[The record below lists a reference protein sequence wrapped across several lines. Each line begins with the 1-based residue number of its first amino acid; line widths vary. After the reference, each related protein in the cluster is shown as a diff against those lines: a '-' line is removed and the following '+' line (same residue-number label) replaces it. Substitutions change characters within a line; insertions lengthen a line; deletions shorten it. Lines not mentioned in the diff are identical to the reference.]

1 MAELVTRQD
10 LLDKLLIYSSAP
22 DDENIKYKDKIRN
35 ALLKCPELLY
45 AIHEPRFE
53 EMLFN
58 DDGSINYE
66 GEWDLYFGT
75 SSNIRPYLYIPD
87 SQDEIHNY
95 LTYQIGFTET
105 PKYNNTRKYTTITFN
120 IFVHGKDGIDKFT
133 GIPRHDLIACIIRDR
148 FNWSNIFGV
157 QCNLVLSKEA
167 LTDNNYISRTM
178 VFELYDLN
186 GIVRTSYDNGVT
198 DVINNG
204 FWR

>member
-1 MAELVTRQD
+1 MTEIINRND
-10 LLDKLLIYSSAP
+10 LLDKLRIYSSAP
-22 DDENIKYKDKIRN
+22 DDENIKYKEKIRQ

-53 EMLFN
+53 KMLFN
-58 DDGSINYE
+58 DDGSINYD

-87 SQDEIHNY
+87 SQDEVHNFV
-95 LTYQIGFTET
+95 TYQVGFTET
-105 PKYNNTRKYTTITFN
+105 PKYNDTRKYTTITFN
-120 IFVHGKDGIDKFT
+120 IFFHGNDGIDKFT

-157 QCNLVLSKEA
+157 QCKLVSSKES

-178 VFELYDLN
+178 LFELYDFN
-186 GIVRTSYDNGVT
+186 GIVKTSYDDGET

>member
-1 MAELVTRQD
+1 MTKIINRND
-10 LLDKLLIYSSAP
+10 LLDKLRIYSSAP
-22 DDENIKYKDKIRN
+22 DDENIKYKEKIRQ

-53 EMLFN
+53 KMLFN
-58 DDGSINYE
+58 DDGSINYD

-87 SQDEIHNY
+87 SQDEVHNFV
-95 LTYQIGFTET
+95 TYQVGFTET
-105 PKYNNTRKYTTITFN
+105 PKYNDTRKYTTITFN
-120 IFVHGKDGIDKFT
+120 IFVHGNDGIDKFT

-157 QCNLVLSKEA
+157 QCKLVSSKES

-178 VFELYDLN
+178 LFELYDFN
-186 GIVRTSYDNGVT
+186 GIVKTSYDDGET

>member
-1 MAELVTRQD
+1 MTEIINRND
-10 LLDKLLIYSSAP
+10 LLDKLRIYSSAP
-22 DDENIKYKDKIRN
+22 DDENIKYKEKIRQ

-53 EMLFN
+53 KMLFN
-58 DDGSINYE
+58 DDGSINYD

-87 SQDEIHNY
+87 SQDEVHNFV
-95 LTYQIGFTET
+95 TYQVGFTET
-105 PKYNNTRKYTTITFN
+105 PKYNDTRKYTTITFN
-120 IFVHGKDGIDKFT
+120 IFVHGNDGIDKFT

-157 QCNLVLSKEA
+157 QCKLVSSKES

-178 VFELYDLN
+178 LFELYDFN
-186 GIVRTSYDNGVT
+186 GIVKTSYDDGET